1 MQIYLDNAST
11 TKVCQE
17 AAEAA
22 LRAMTEVFGNPSSD
36 HSVGRMANE
45 IIKDAREKTAKA
57 LDCES
62 QQLFFTSC
70 GTESDNW
77 AIING
82 ARYNF
87 RAGRHI
93 ISSGAEHD
101 AVLRP
106 LDILKNEGFE
116 VTLLKPRSDGGIDP
130 EKVAAALRGDTCLVT
145 LMTVN
150 NETGAITDILQTSKL
165 LKAQGSKALLHT
177 DAVQA
182 FMKIPFSAAKCGADM
197 VSVSGHKI
205 HAPKGIG
212 ALYIKSGLNLPPF
225 LAGGKQEG
233 GKRAGTENVPHIAA
247 FGEASRIASE
257 NFDENR
263 ARMKALSHYIRQ
275 KLSELG
281 ILTIGEGSSHIIS
294 MSMPGYQSQVIMNAL
309 DAQGICVS
317 RSSACK
323 KGGRS
328 HVLEAIG
335 LKPNVIDGALRLSI
349 SRFTTVEE
357 IDVFIR
363 AIAKAQLL
371 RHR

>member
-1 MQIYLDNAST
+1 LQIYLDNAST
-11 TKVCQE
+11 TKVCPE
-17 AAEAA
+17 AAASA
-22 LRAMTEVFGNPSSD
+22 LSAMTECFGNPSSD
-36 HSVGRMANE
+36 HSIGRAAE
-45 IIKDAREKTAKA
+45 RIIKDARGHIAKA
-57 LDCES
+57 LDCKSS
-62 QQLFFTSC
+62 QLYFTSC

-82 ARYNF
+82 ARYNS
-87 RAGRHI
+87 RAGHHI
-93 ISSGAEHD
+93 ISSAAEHD
-101 AVLRP
+101 AVLRS
-106 LDILKNEGFE
+106 LDVLKNEGYE
-116 VTLLKPRSDGGIDP
+116 ISLLTPKSDGSIDP
-130 EKVAAALRGDTCLVT
+130 GEVALNLREDTCLVT

-150 NETGAITDILQTSKL
+150 NETGAITGIEQISKL
-165 LKAQGSKALLHT
+165 LKAKGSKALFHT

-182 FMKIPFSAAKCGADM
+182 FMKVPFSAAKCGADM

-212 ALYIKSGLNLPPF
+212 ALYIKAGLNLPQF
-225 LAGGKQEG
+225 LVGGKQES

-247 FGEASRIASE
+247 FGEAARIAVE
-257 NFDENR
+257 DFDDNF
-263 ARMKALSHYIRQ
+263 AHMKGLSDYTRQ

-281 ILTIGEGSSHIIS
+281 IQTIGAGSPHIIS
-294 MSMPGYQSQVIMNAL
+294 LSMPGYKSQVIMNAL

-335 LKPNVIDGALRLSI
+335 LKPNVIDGALRLGI
-349 SRFTTVEE
+349 SRFTAKED
-357 IDVFIR
+357 IDIFLQ